1 MGLSIQ
7 VVKTQTKHQKCKPH
21 NGVTGKLEGS
31 PMSLSFILWELS
43 VFLQHVVPVLPAS
56 YYVSPSVGQA
66 KASDH
71 LCQWAY
77 RVGMMNILKRKHH
90 SQKAN

>member
-1 MGLSIQ
+1 MLFQ
-7 VVKTQTKHQKCKPH
+7 FFQP
-21 NGVTGKLEGS
+21 VT
-31 PMSLSFILWELS
+31 
-43 VFLQHVVPVLPAS
+43 
-56 YYVSPSVGQA
+56 VSPSVAVA

-77 RVGMMNILKRKHH
+77 RVGMMNILKRKRH